1 MHLININL
9 RNIFS
14 AYYVPN
20 ILKTDLQILPHLSQV
35 ISEVSK
41 CYYNHQHFTNEEI
54 EAQKGKETWL
64 SPVQQMRFQEVSF
77 GICAPGQYAIL
88 STWKQWEVYKSI
100 DAN

>member
-41 CYYNHQHFTNEEI
+41 CYYNH
-54 EAQKGKETWL
+54 
-64 SPVQQMRFQEVSF
+64 
-77 GICAPGQYAIL
+77 
-88 STWKQWEVYKSI
+88 
-100 DAN
+100 